1 MNSKKVTF
9 KGALGETLAGRL
21 DLPDGKMKVSAL
33 FAHCFTCSKSLKVVG
48 NIAKELVASKIGVLR
63 FDFTG
68 LGQSEGEFA
77 NTNFSSNVDDL
88 LAAAEF
94 MKEETGG
101 PQLLIG
107 HSLGGAAVLQ
117 SAHQIPSTRAVVTIG
132 APSDPG
138 HVTRHFETHLDE
150 IEERGE
156 AEVVLAG
163 RKFTI
168 KKQLVDDL
176 NAVRMDR
183 CIQDLDRSLLVM
195 HSPMDDTV
203 GIENAAHIYK
213 MARHPKSFISLNK
226 ADHLLRDDN
235 HSRYAGALIA
245 VWAQLYL

>member
-1 MNSKKVTF
+1 MASKKVTF

-21 DLPDGKMKVSAL
+21 DLPDDNMKACAL

-48 NIAKELVASKIGVLR
+48 NIAKELVANDIGVLR

-88 LAAAEF
+88 LAAVDF

-101 PQLLIG
+101 PHLLIG
-107 HSLGGAAVLQ
+107 HSLGGAAVIQ
-117 SAHQIPSTRAVVTIG
+117 SAHQIPSARAVVTIG
-132 APSDPG
+132 SPSDPG
-138 HVTRHFETHLDE
+138 HVIKHFETHLDV
-150 IEERGE
+150 IEEKGE
-156 AEVVLAG
+156 AEVVLSG

-183 CIQDLDRSLLVM
+183 CIRDLDRALLVM

-213 MARHPKSFISLNK
+213 LARHPKSFISLDK
-226 ADHLLRDDN
+226 ADHLLRDNN
-235 HSRYAGALIA
+235 HSQYAGAIIA
-245 VWAQLYL
+245 TWAQLYL

>member
-1 MNSKKVTF
+1 
-9 KGALGETLAGRL
+9 
-21 DLPDGKMKVSAL
+21 
-33 FAHCFTCSKSLKVVG
+33 VVG

-107 HSLGGAAVLQ
+107 HSLGGAAVIQ
-117 SAHQIPSTRAVVTIG
+117 SAHQISTAKAVVTIG

-138 HVTRHFETHLDE
+138 HVIRHFETHLDA
-150 IEERGE
+150 IEEKGE

-176 NAVRMDR
+176 NAARMDS
-183 CIQDLDRSLLVM
+183 CIRDLDKALLVM

-203 GIENAAHIYK
+203 GIENAGHIYK
-213 MARHPKSFISLNK
+213 LARHPKSFISLDK

-235 HSRYAGALIA
+235 HSRYAGAMIA
-245 VWAQLYL
+245 TWAQLYL

>member
-1 MNSKKVTF
+1 MSSKKVTF
-9 KGALGETLAGRL
+9 KGALGENLAGRL
-21 DLPDGKMKVSAL
+21 DLPDGKVKAFVL

-107 HSLGGAAVLQ
+107 HSLGGAAVIQ
-117 SAHQIPSTRAVVTIG
+117 SAHQISTAKAVVTIG

-138 HVTRHFETHLDE
+138 HVIRHFETHLDA
-150 IEERGE
+150 IEEKGE

-176 NAVRMDR
+176 NAARMDS
-183 CIQDLDRSLLVM
+183 CIRDLDKALLVM

-203 GIENAAHIYK
+203 GIENAGHIYK
-213 MARHPKSFISLNK
+213 LARHPKSFISLNN

-235 HSRYAGALIA
+235 HSRYAGAMIA
-245 VWAQLYL
+245 AWAQLYL

>member
-1 MNSKKVTF
+1 MQSKKVTF
-9 KGALGETLAGRL
+9 KGSLGESLAGRL
-21 DLPDGKMKVSAL
+21 DLPDGEINVYAL

-48 NIAKELVASKIGVLR
+48 NISKELVARNIGVLR

-94 MKEETGG
+94 MNEELQS
-101 PQLLIG
+101 PAILIG

-117 SAHQIPSTRAVVTIG
+117 GSHRITPAKGVVTIG

-138 HVTRHFETHLDE
+138 HVIQHFDAHLDT
-150 IEERGE
+150 IEEKGE
-156 AEVVLAG
+156 AEVMLAG

-176 NAVRMDR
+176 NASRMDR
-183 CIQDLDRSLLVM
+183 FIRDLDKALLVM
-195 HSPMDDTV
+195 HSPVDDTV
-203 GIENAAHIYK
+203 GIDNAAHIYK
-213 MARHPKSFISLNK
+213 QARHPKSFISLDQ
-226 ADHLLRDDN
+226 ADHLLRDDR
-235 HSRYAGALIA
+235 HSRYAGSVIA
-245 VWAQLYL
+245 AWADLYL